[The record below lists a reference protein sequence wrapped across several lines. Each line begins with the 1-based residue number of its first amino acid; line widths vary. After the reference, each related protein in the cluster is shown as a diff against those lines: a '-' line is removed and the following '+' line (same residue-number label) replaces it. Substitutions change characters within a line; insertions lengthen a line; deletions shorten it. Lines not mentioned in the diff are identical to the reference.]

1 MPETTL
7 STDQV
12 LARRGVSRVAS
23 VSVTREQTGR
33 QLRRMLLDRQS
44 KHRVPAIYGAVAR
57 EGSTVWGD
65 GVGSADLADPGAPPD
80 EDAQFLIASN
90 SKTFTAVLVLA
101 LRDEG
106 RLSLDDTLDT
116 FIPESKHPGITVRQM
131 LAHVS
136 GMQREPVGDVW
147 ETLEQP
153 DREQLVAGFGE
164 AERVLKPHH
173 RWHYSNLA
181 YAMLGEVIARLDG
194 RDWFDSVQARILR
207 PLGMTRTTVGLTG
220 RHVHGYY
227 VPPYSD
233 VPVPEPVLDLKAM
246 AACGG
251 LASTATDMLTWGSFV
266 ANPTDEVLHPDTL
279 EEMCQPQIMA
289 DLERW
294 QLAFGLGFMLLR
306 SGDRIYVGHT
316 GGMPGHITGLFTHR
330 QSATSGVALMNS
342 TSAPDPAALAVD
354 LANHVL
360 EHDPADPEPW
370 APGTAVPEELAGVIG
385 RWYSEG
391 TPFVFSVRQGRLEA
405 RGALM
410 PEHKPPSVFEK
421 VDDDLY
427 RTVSGRET
435 GELLRITRDEH
446 GEVVKLNWATYP
458 VTRKALAFG
467 EQP

>member
-1 MPETTL
+1 MPEI
-7 STDQV
+7 
-12 LARRGVSRVAS
+12 
-23 VSVTREQTGR
+23 REQTS
-33 QLRRMLLDRQS
+33 QDLRRILLERQR

-57 EGSTVWGD
+57 GGATVWGD
-65 GVGSADLADPGAPPD
+65 GVGSADLDDPGTPPD
-80 EDAQFLIASN
+80 PDSQFLVASN
-90 SKTFTAVLVLA
+90 SKTFTAVVVMA

-116 FIPESKHPGITVRQM
+116 FVPEGRHPGITIRQM

-136 GMQREPVGDVW
+136 GMQREPIGDVW

-153 DREQLVAGFGE
+153 DREQLVSGFAE
-164 AERVLKPHH
+164 AERILKPHH

-194 RDWFDSVQARILR
+194 RDWFDSVQARVLR
-207 PLGMTRTTVGLTG
+207 PLGMNRTTVGLTG
-220 RHVHGYY
+220 KHVNGYY

-233 VPVPEPVLDLKAM
+233 VPVPEAVLDLKAM

-251 LASTATDMLTWGSFV
+251 LASTAADMATWGSFV
-266 ANPTDEVLHPDTL
+266 ADPTEEVLRPDTL

-330 QSATSGVALMNS
+330 ETATSGLALMNS

-360 EHDPADPEPW
+360 DHDPVQPEVW
-370 APGTAVPEELAGVIG
+370 LPGTGVPVELGGVVG

-391 TPFVFSVRQGRLEA
+391 APYVFSVRQGHLEA
-405 RGALM
+405 RPAAA
-410 PEHKPPSVFEK
+410 PEHKPSSVFEQ
-421 VDDDLY
+421 VAEDLY
-427 RTVSGRET
+427 RTTAGRET
-435 GELLRITRDEH
+435 GELLRITRDED

-458 VTRKALAFG
+458 MTRRPLAFG
-467 EQP
+467 EEP